1 MPTRRVGL
9 QQRVYSFSSAKIRFY
24 PRHPCSTSTKQFQTN
39 MVWPLAQAGGMR
51 TTCFR
56 PAMLFVTIPT
66 ACADRAMYLMATAH
80 TNSSC
85 QKRFTRVTVRGS
97 LMLTV
102 VHFMHPTK
110 HWLLGR
116 VHAVHHEIDHA
127 STRSLAIRTS
137 FETGNV
143 LNNGDRCNV
152 RKEAISRDVESMFRQ
167 KVVSRRNEAIDATRC
182 QQSTCSRVSKS
193 ISQEYPIVSA
203 KIPQEYRQV
212 CPKIW
217 KS

>member
-1 MPTRRVGL
+1 MTRHQYGFASCDYGTPFDEQTVLPFILSFAPPRLCVSH
-9 QQRVYSFSSAKIRFY
+9 SFSV
-24 PRHPCSTSTKQFQTN
+24 RHSLTYKN
-39 MVWPLAQAGGMR
+39 
-51 TTCFR
+51 
-56 PAMLFVTIPT
+56 
-66 ACADRAMYLMATAH
+66 

-85 QKRFTRVTVRGS
+85 QTRSTRVSVRGS
-97 LMLTV
+97 LMFSV
-102 VHFMHPTK
+102 VHFMYPTK

-193 ISQEYPIVSA
+193 ISQEYPTVSG

-217 KS
+217 KY

>member
-1 MPTRRVGL
+1 MFAAV
-9 QQRVYSFSSAKIRFY
+9 FS
-24 PRHPCSTSTKQFQTN
+24 
-39 MVWPLAQAGGMR
+39 
-51 TTCFR
+51 
-56 PAMLFVTIPT
+56 
-66 ACADRAMYLMATAH
+66 
-80 TNSSC
+80 
-85 QKRFTRVTVRGS
+85 
-97 LMLTV
+97 V

-110 HWLLGR
+110 SLVQLGR

-127 STRSLAIRTS
+127 SIRSLAIRTS

-143 LNNGDRCNV
+143 FTNDDRCNV
-152 RKEAISRDVESMFRQ
+152 RKEAISRGVENAHRQ
-167 KVVSRRNEAIDATRC
+167 KRSVRQNEAIDATRC

-193 ISQEYPIVSA
+193 ISQEYPTVSA